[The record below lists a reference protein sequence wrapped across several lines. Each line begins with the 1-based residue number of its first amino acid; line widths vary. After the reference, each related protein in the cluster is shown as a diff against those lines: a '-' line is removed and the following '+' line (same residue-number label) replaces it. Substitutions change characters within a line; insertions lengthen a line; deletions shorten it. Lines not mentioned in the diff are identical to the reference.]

1 VRGILGLLEEWEV
14 FNKIAAAQT
23 SRRGAYVCGLTRG
36 AAGFLLAG
44 LLESC
49 EKPVLVLAA
58 REDRLHE
65 LADDLRVLLTEGA
78 YRKLLVFPS
87 LDTMLYEEISPDPA
101 LLRDRLS
108 VLERLAAGEP
118 VVILATPAAA
128 FHLTLP
134 SEVFKNSI
142 MTLRRGEEVSPTE
155 ACRRLVSLGYERDE
169 LVEQPGRFSL
179 RGGILDI
186 FPSTADQPTRLEFF
200 GDTIESL
207 RIFEVSS
214 QRSLAAV
221 DELKVACAREFLLE
235 DEAAARALPSI
246 RASLEAQ
253 LQKLPA
259 EAGRRL
265 RAEVGRDIELLEQ
278 RTYAPGQEYYLPY
291 LYPAGGR
298 ACPPE
303 GWRASPQRATV
314 LDYLPEDASVIIE
327 EPDSC
332 ADAFEKLQSEI
343 GDLYRL
349 RLEHGAI
356 LPIPHPFYLG
366 LDEAMRLLKPKG
378 VIELYGLPRG
388 EREELNAESLPV
400 EALGGRPD
408 IIASSV
414 KTWRDDGYRA
424 VAITQQG
431 ERLAEILA
439 QWETPTISQEEAL
452 DLPAG
457 PLMLGRGQLSQGFQ
471 LPGLRLVVLSD
482 AELFGW
488 RKARRPP
495 RRRRA
500 SAAVGIASVTQ
511 LRPGDYVVHIH
522 HGIGLYAGVVR
533 RAVNGSEREY
543 LQINYAENDKLFVP
557 VEQLDRVQKY
567 IGGEEA
573 RPVIHRLG
581 GGEWERTKRRA
592 MRSAREFA
600 RELLQLYA
608 ARSAA
613 HGKAFSPD
621 LPWQQEME
629 AGFAYEETP
638 DQWKAIQEVKTEME
652 QPMPMDRL
660 VCGDVGYGKTE
671 VAIRAAFKAVLDDTQ
686 AAVLVPT
693 TVLAQQHYQTF
704 SERLTPYPVRVE
716 MLSRFQ
722 NRKEQQ
728 RIVEGIHAGT
738 VDIVIGTHRLLSRD
752 VEFKRLGLLIVDEEH
767 RFGVRQKEKIKQLK
781 TSVDVLTLT
790 ATPIP
795 RTLHMALSGLR
806 EMSTINDPPEGRLPI
821 RTKAMAREDEVLRE
835 AVLREMERGGQ
846 AFFVHNRVE
855 SIGHAAEYV
864 RKLVPHARIAIGHGQ
879 LPEEDLERRMLD
891 FYAGQYDVLVCTSI
905 IESGLDIPNCNTTI
919 IDRCEQF
926 GLAQLYQLRGR
937 VGRSDRQAYAYLT
950 WTPHKRLTDIA
961 QRRIEAIREFAE
973 LGSGFKIAM
982 RDLEIRG
989 AGNILGPEQ
998 HGFIAAVGFELYCQM
1013 LAQAVSELK
1022 GEPAP
1027 APQPEVTIDLPV
1039 PAFLPEEYVPSL
1051 SQRMELYKRM
1061 AGVRDEKGLRIL
1073 REEVVDRYGRPVPEP
1088 VQNLLRMLRIKL
1100 WCLEAGAASVS
1111 GDRRSAAIRFQ
1122 SDRLLSRVEAE
1133 RLRGLAS
1140 AVPDSDFRLA
1150 MPEVSSDRIALST
1163 FNLKP
1168 DAILRVVGDIVEQ
1181 VARLRRAEQR
1191 PDRQIH
1197 LDPLRPQP
1205 AANGG

>member
-1 VRGILGLLEEWEV
+1 MRGILGLLEEWEV
-14 FNKIAAAQT
+14 FNKIAAAQA

-65 LADDLRVLLTEGA
+65 LADDLQALLTEGA
-78 YRKLLVFPS
+78 YRRLLVFPS
-87 LDTMLYEEISPDPA
+87 LDTMLYEEISPDA
-101 LLRDRLS
+101 SLLRDRLS

-134 SEVFKNSI
+134 SEVFKHSI
-142 MTLRRGEEVSPTE
+142 MTLARGEEVSPPE
-155 ACRRLVSLGYERDE
+155 VCRRLVSLGYERDE

-235 DEAAARALPSI
+235 DEATARALPSI

-253 LQKLPA
+253 LRRLPA
-259 EAGRRL
+259 EAARRL
-265 RAEVGRDIELLEQ
+265 EAEARRDIELLEQ

-291 LYPAGGR
+291 LF
-298 ACPPE
+298 
-303 GWRASPQRATV
+303 PQRAT
-314 LDYLPEDASVIIE
+314 LLNYLPEDASVTIE
-327 EPDSC
+327 EPHSC
-332 ADAFEKLQSEI
+332 GEAFEKLQSEI

-349 RLEHGAI
+349 RLKHGAI

-366 LDEAMRLLKPKG
+366 WDEAMGLLQARG

-388 EREELNAESLPV
+388 ERDELNAESLPV

-408 IIASSV
+408 IIASSA
-414 KTWRDDGYRA
+414 KRWRDDAYRA
-424 VAITQQG
+424 VAITQQR

-452 DLPAG
+452 DLPVG
-457 PLMLGRGQLSQGFQ
+457 PLMLSRGQLSQGFA

-500 SAAVGIASVTQ
+500 PAAVGIASTTQ

-573 RPVIHRLG
+573 RPAIHRLG

-629 AGFAYEETP
+629 AGFPYEETP
-638 DQWKAIQEVKTEME
+638 DQWKAIQEVKGDME
-652 QPMPMDRL
+652 LQAPMDRL

-728 RIVEGIHAGT
+728 RTVEGIRSGA

-752 VEFKRLGLLIVDEEH
+752 VEFKRLGVLIVDEEH

-835 AVLREMERGGQ
+835 AILREMERGGQ

-879 LPEEDLERRMLD
+879 LPEQDLERRMLD
-891 FYAGQYDVLVCTSI
+891 FYAGEYDVLVCTSI

-919 IDRCEQF
+919 IDCCEQF

-950 WTPHKRLTDIA
+950 WTPHKRLTDA
-961 QRRIEAIREFAE
+961 AGRRIDAIREFAE

-1013 LAQAVSELK
+1013 LAQAASELK

-1039 PAFLPEEYVPSL
+1039 PAFLPDEYVPSL
-1051 SQRMELYKRM
+1051 SQRMELYSRM
-1061 AGVRDEKGLRIL
+1061 AGVCDEKGLRIL
-1073 REEVVDRYGRPVPEP
+1073 REEVVDRYGRPVPQP

-1100 WCLEAGAASVS
+1100 WCLAAGVGSVS

-1122 SDRLLSRVEAE
+1122 SDGLLSRAEAE
-1133 RLRGLAS
+1133 RLKDLMA
-1140 AVPDSDFRLA
+1140 AVPGSDFRLA
-1150 MPEVSSDRIALST
+1150 MPEVSSERIGLST

-1181 VARLRRAEQR
+1181 IARLRHSEQR
-1191 PDRQIH
+1191 PNRQVR
-1197 LDPLRPQP
+1197 LDLLRPQP